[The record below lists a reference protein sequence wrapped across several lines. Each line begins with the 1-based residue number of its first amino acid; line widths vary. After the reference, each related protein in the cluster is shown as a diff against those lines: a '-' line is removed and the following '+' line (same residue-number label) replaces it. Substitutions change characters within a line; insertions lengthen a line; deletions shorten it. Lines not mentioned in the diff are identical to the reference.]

1 MNFMKIE
8 NLSAGRNEIDW
19 RKQFAINGT
28 MQNIDLKDALQ

>member
-1 MNFMKIE
+1 MPFVSQKIKPTII
-8 NLSAGRNEIDW
+8 N